1 MVLVLVC
8 LYDWLCKI
16 ALPISEEALFSQPIK
31 FASKR
36 KSCFGFGFTQ
46 VSLMQFLWFWFY
58 DSQVKTAL
66 NQTRCSV
73 LALRILTENLDLM
86 VTIVPYILP
95 SKAVVTMVMMMMM
108 MMVIVVILILLW

>member
-1 MVLVLVC
+1 M
-8 LYDWLCKI
+8 
-16 ALPISEEALFSQPIK
+16 
-31 FASKR
+31 
-36 KSCFGFGFTQ
+36 
-46 VSLMQFLWFWFY
+46 
-58 DSQVKTAL
+58 L

-95 SKAVVTMVMMMMM
+95 SKAVVTMMMMMMM

>member
-1 MVLVLVC
+1 MVLVLVR
-8 LYDWLCKI
+8 LSDWLFKI

-46 VSLMQFLWFWFY
+46 VSLTQFLWFWFY

-66 NQTRCSV
+66 LS
-73 LALRILTENLDLM
+73 LSSSLPLD
-86 VTIVPYILP
+86 
-95 SKAVVTMVMMMMM
+95 
-108 MMVIVVILILLW
+108 